1 MKPALIPSLALACL
15 LAACQST
22 PPEAADSG
30 ASGAA
35 TPPVAARP
43 AADSCG
49 ASTYASL
56 VGQDKSAAP
65 TTTEGRPVR
74 VVCSTCPM
82 TMDYNAARLNVVF
95 DEKTGVVQK
104 LDCG

>member
-1 MKPALIPSLALACL
+1 MKHLLLIGLAAGL

-22 PPEAADSG
+22 PPEPD
-30 ASGAA
+30 A
-35 TPPVAARP
+35 TPSPGQPPVAAEP
-43 AADSCG
+43 PSDSCG
-49 ASTYASL
+49 ASAYASL
-56 VGQDKSAAP
+56 VGQDKAGAP
-65 TTTEGRPVR
+65 ASTEGRPVR

-104 LDCG
+104 LNCG

>member
-1 MKPALIPSLALACL
+1 MNHALFLSILVAAGVLAG
-15 LAACQST
+15 CQSHSPDPERAVA
-22 PPEAADSG
+22 PPEASNDATGIDPCDS
-30 ASGAA
+30 A
-35 TPPVAARP
+35 
-43 AADSCG
+43 
-49 ASTYASL
+49 TYASL

-65 TTTEGRPVR
+65 APTEARPVR

-104 LDCG
+104 LNCG

>member
-1 MKPALIPSLALACL
+1 MKHVLSISLAAGL

-22 PPEAADSG
+22 TPETD
-30 ASGAA
+30 A
-35 TPPVAARP
+35 TPASEPPTAAAEP

-49 ASTYASL
+49 AAAHASL
-56 VGQDKSAAP
+56 VGQDKSRAP
-65 TTTEGRPVR
+65 ATSDARPVR

-82 TMDYNAARLNVVF
+82 TMDYNAARLNVIF